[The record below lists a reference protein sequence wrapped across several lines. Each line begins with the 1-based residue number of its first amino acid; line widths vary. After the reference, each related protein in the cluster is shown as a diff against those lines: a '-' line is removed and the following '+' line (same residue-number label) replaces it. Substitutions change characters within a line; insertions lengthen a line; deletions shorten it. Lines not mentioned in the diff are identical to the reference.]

1 MRKLII
7 IGILGLFFACT
18 SESNRNQALINVF
31 LVDAPGDFE
40 SAIIEI
46 LGVEVTITGGRTGEG
61 SQTFFLPNVAA
72 NRQVNVSALIGGEQ
86 FLIGRDEVPVG
97 QVTEMKLLLGMN
109 NLVRREGA
117 SIPLRFRSPGMQEVG
132 VQTNFVLTPGISH
145 DLFID
150 FDVQRSITGRPGEEF
165 FINPVIRAFSS
176 SNTGTVSGTIRP
188 AGQQAVLYAIQNR
201 DTLTSTVSIGSSG
214 LFQLRGLS
222 GTFTIGIVPFTNT
235 LRTDSLVNIVVTPQ
249 TVTQA
254 GTINLQPRN

>member
-1 MRKLII
+1 VRKLII
-7 IGILGLFFACT
+7 ISVIGLFFACT
-18 SESNRNQALINVF
+18 NEGNRNQALINVF
-31 LVDAPGDFE
+31 MVDAPGDFDA
-40 SAIIEI
+40 AIIEV
-46 LGVEVTITGGRTGEG
+46 LGVEVSITGGRTGEG
-61 SQTFFLPNVAA
+61 TQTFFLPNLAA

-117 SIPLRFRSPGMQEVG
+117 SIPLRFRSSDLQEVS
-132 VQTNFVLTPGISH
+132 VQTNFVLNPGISH

-150 FDVQRSITGRPGEEF
+150 FDVQRSITGRAGEEF
-165 FINPVIRAFSS
+165 FLNPVIRAFSS
-176 SNTGTVSGTIRP
+176 SNTGLISGTIRP
-188 AGQQAVLYAIQNR
+188 AGQRAVLYAIQNR
-201 DTLTSTVSIGSSG
+201 DTLTSTVSIESSG

-222 GTFTIGIVPFTNT
+222 GTFTIGIVPFNNT
-235 LRTDSLVNIVVTPQ
+235 LRRDSLVNIVVTPQ